1 MNRPVHKLAAA
12 LAVLL
17 VAVFVNLNYV
27 QVVKGGDYRNDPH
40 NRRVLLAEYASP
52 RGQIVVQG
60 ESVALSKKTDDELKY
75 LRQYPK
81 GPVYAAVTGYYSFV
95 YDATGIEKAENS
107 VLSGNDSRLFG
118 TQLAG
123 LLTGRDPKGGSV
135 ELTLNRA
142 AQEAAYQ
149 AMKGADGKMRAG
161 AVVALDPSTG
171 AILAAVSTP
180 SYDPNL
186 LSSHSP
192 SKMEQAWTQLQ
203 AAPTQPM
210 LNRALNQRYPP
221 GSVFKVIDAAAA
233 LEAGVKPTDR
243 IPAPNSYWPLDPKRT
258 DACPANHQ
266 APCLENFEGE
276 RCDNGRDATLAF
288 ALAKSCN
295 TTFGILANSPKLG
308 AAKLAAEAKKFGLD
322 GERLTVPLPV
332 ARSTIGDP
340 DELARDAAALAQTAI
355 GQRNVGVT
363 PLQAA
368 MLSAAVVNDGTLMKP
383 YLVAR
388 ELGPNLSVLDE
399 AERTELQQV
408 LDPDLAR
415 QLRTM
420 MVGVVTSPEGTGGPA
435 DITDL
440 PGVVVGGKTGT
451 ADHGVPDANGKQPPP
466 HAWFSGFALQNGV
479 PKIAV
484 AVIIENGGV
493 SGNETTGGLAA
504 GPVAKAV
511 MEAYLR
517 SGGGH

>member
-1 MNRPVHKLAAA
+1 MNKPIHKLAAA
-12 LAVLL
+12 LAVLFA
-17 VAVFVNLNYV
+17 AVFVNLNYV
-27 QVVKGGDYRNDPH
+27 QVVKGGDYRNDPS

-60 ESVALSKKTDDELKY
+60 SAVALSKKTDDELKY

-81 GPVYAAVTGYYSFV
+81 GPVYAPVTGYYSFI
-95 YDATGIEKAENS
+95 YDASGLEKVENQ
-107 VLSGNDSRLFG
+107 VLSGNDPRLFG

-123 LLTGRDPKGGSV
+123 LLTGRNPKGGSV
-135 ELTLNRA
+135 ELTLNRD
-142 AQEAAYQ
+142 AQEAAYE

-161 AVVALDPSTG
+161 AVVALDPTTG

-180 SYDPNL
+180 SYDPNR
-186 LSSHSP
+186 LSSHNP
-192 SKMEQAWTQLQ
+192 AEIQKAWQELN
-203 AAPTQPM
+203 AAPSQPM
-210 LNRALNQRYPP
+210 LNRALHQIYPP
-221 GSVFKVIDAAAA
+221 GSVFKVIDSAAA
-233 LEAGVKPTDR
+233 LEAGIKPTDR

-266 APCLENFEGE
+266 APCMENFEGE
-276 RCDNGRDATLAF
+276 RCDNGKDATLAF
-288 ALAKSCN
+288 AFAKSCN
-295 TTFGILANSPKLG
+295 TAFGILVNSAKVG
-308 AAKLAAEAKKFGLD
+308 AARLAAEAKQFGMD
-322 GERLTVPLPV
+322 GERLSVPIPV

-340 DELARDAAALAQTAI
+340 DVLAHDDAALAQTGI
-355 GQRNVGVT
+355 GQRDVAIT

-368 MLSAAVVNDGTLMKP
+368 MIAAAVVNDGTLMTP

-388 ELGPNLSVLDE
+388 ELGPNLKVLE
-399 AERTELQQV
+399 QTKPSELHQV
-408 LDPDLAR
+408 MDPDVAR
-415 QLRTM
+415 LLRAM
-420 MVGVVTSPEGTGGPA
+420 MQGVVTSPEGTGGPA
-435 DITDL
+435 NITDL

-451 ADHGVPDANGKQPPP
+451 ADHGVPDASGKQPPP
-466 HAWFSGFALQNGV
+466 HAWFSGFAMQNGI